1 MHRLLV
7 KRFGPLDPPRTWD
20 PVEELVLTVLS
31 QNTSDVN
38 SGRAFEELRRRYPTW
53 EALAA
58 ATPGKVA
65 DAIRSGG
72 LANVKAPR
80 ILAILREI
88 ADREDGRIDLEWMR
102 TASTPK
108 VRDYLLSLPGV
119 GPKTAA
125 CVLAFSLGRHTLPVD
140 THVFRVGRRLGCI
153 PDGVDAARAH
163 DIMDE
168 LVPARLRVSMHV
180 ALIRLGREVCKP
192 GRPRCEDCPL
202 VDLCPTAPS
211 VMGAAA
217 R

>member
-1 MHRLLV
+1 
-7 KRFGPLDPPRTWD
+7 
-20 PVEELVLTVLS
+20 
-31 QNTSDVN
+31 
-38 SGRAFEELRRRYPTW
+38 
-53 EALAA
+53 
-58 ATPGKVA
+58 
-65 DAIRSGG
+65 
-72 LANVKAPR
+72 
-80 ILAILREI
+80 
-88 ADREDGRIDLEWMR
+88 
-102 TASTPK
+102 
-108 VRDYLLSLPGV
+108 
-119 GPKTAA
+119 
-125 CVLAFSLGRHTLPVD
+125 
-140 THVFRVGRRLGCI
+140 VGRRLGCI